1 MKLGECIKRRRL
13 ARGMTQQQ
21 LSEATG
27 CCLSTVS
34 QVESGKSYPSAELL
48 LLLATALDCSVDKLV
63 KGWSEPNE

>member
-13 ARGMTQQQ
+13 DKGMTQQQ

-27 CCLSTVS
+27 YCLSTVS

-48 LLLATALDCSVDKLV
+48 LRLAAALDCSVNKLV
-63 KGWSEPNE
+63 EGWSE